1 MKWWKGAIGLE
12 RDGVETKSIIGMG
25 DALSGMASRQDATNF
40 RTNQVTL
47 AQFQDRLASTNP
59 LGLSATWAC
68 VNLISGTIGA
78 LPLMVYRTN
87 DNGARSI
94 ARDHPLYYVLHDSP
108 NFDQTRMDFW
118 EFMSASIELQGN
130 AYADIQRRS
139 DGSVYSLTPIRPDI
153 VKVETGASGLTY
165 EWRSG
170 SNLIR
175 RNVGDVLHIRGPLGD
190 RISGMST
197 LTACGGVFAGA
208 ISADGASSHIFSNG
222 MRPSGV
228 LSTDPSVS
236 LTAEQ
241 RNELNGYLGERFQGS
256 INQGRPL
263 LLDRGMK
270 WQQINITPEDA
281 QMLETRKFGGE
292 EICRIFGVPP
302 VMIGYGD
309 QSSNWGSGVEQQ
321 MLIFKQMTLSRR
333 LERIEQALEKQ
344 LLSPVDRRAG
354 ITIEFNLEGL
364 LRGDSL
370 GRAQV
375 NDIRL
380 KNKTI
385 TINEVRA
392 QDNQAPV
399 SWGDRPWGQMQDVQ
413 LNEDGTVPGD
423 PAGDIT

>member
-1 MKWWKGAIGLE
+1 
-12 RDGVETKSIIGMG
+12 
-25 DALSGMASRQDATNF
+25 
-40 RTNQVTL
+40 
-47 AQFQDRLASTNP
+47 
-59 LGLSATWAC
+59 
-68 VNLISGTIGA
+68 
-78 LPLMVYRTN
+78 
-87 DNGARSI
+87 
-94 ARDHPLYYVLHDSP
+94 
-108 NFDQTRMDFW
+108 
-118 EFMSASIELQGN
+118 
-130 AYADIQRRS
+130 
-139 DGSVYSLTPIRPDI
+139 
-153 VKVETGASGLTY
+153 
-165 EWRSG
+165 
-170 SNLIR
+170 
-175 RNVGDVLHIRGPLGD
+175 
-190 RISGMST
+190 
-197 LTACGGVFAGA
+197 
-208 ISADGASSHIFSNG
+208 
-222 MRPSGV
+222 
-228 LSTDPSVS
+228 
-236 LTAEQ
+236 
-241 RNELNGYLGERFQGS
+241 
-256 INQGRPL
+256 
-263 LLDRGMK
+263 
-270 WQQINITPEDA
+270 
-281 QMLETRKFGGE
+281 
-292 EICRIFGVPP
+292 
-302 VMIGYGD
+302 MIGYGD